1 MNQTSHA
8 RADSAPSSREASEEP
23 ELVTRRSRASTGLN
37 LIRSKTEKEKE
48 KSEEPPNE
56 EKKKRRFSF
65 SSQFRRAS
73 RSRSRPNS
81 VALPKDTPSVFSSTP
96 KTSPPRELHHY
107 LMGERRPHSFHAPD
121 SWVGTPP
128 TALNEYFSTTPPRR
142 SSSQPRLGILPSPAK
157 SAFSNPDRDTADHVP
172 PVPPIPSEV
181 ATKHYR
187 RRSSQDSAS
196 HRMLQSVIRHS
207 TPPIVPNRH
216 SMPAAIT
223 INPNNEYRPVFAEDD
238 PPSSAQ
244 ERADDYKILLRAPEG
259 SFQPDLPTA
268 ESGDLRRDGFQFD
281 FSDEASKRVEHDDM
295 DDDDQPPQL
304 NHDPLPVSSQL
315 DLQQSFRY
323 SNKHMD
329 VSDEDSDKEPVR
341 GRGLAVLP
349 MLETK
354 QKPDSISPVLPPVG
368 PSPGAVSNI
377 NDKAMGIKD
386 DEDTHGAGIIKYENT
401 PFVLI
406 PQQPDA
412 VVATERPSADTIGAP
427 GSRENPQNLAKYPS
441 VELEYNTSTRG
452 SSPILPHHRINE
464 ISSAERQIGYRDRAS
479 DVESPTLGLLDDTFR
494 TGKVRRIPSSEA
506 EVIVARDATPA
517 SDTLVDDKDDQTA
530 SKIEKTDAERA
541 FSPVWFAK
549 SDLQLPDT
557 NTQGLGDADERAQA
571 CAATFAEE
579 PGENA
584 RSPPE
589 TIGEIAA
596 PAQQQIRGHGETS
609 LSDTL
614 AGANAATAD
623 SDTSTR
629 RVSTPPSR
637 GVNAVEGYPASD
649 LVDTSWDHR
658 HSTIEPRVDTDDSD
672 KMRDES
678 DRVTPVAQVPR
689 ITQNGPETPKAE
701 EPHDEISHP
710 TMSNGYFRGQGNFP
724 DFKHQ
729 AHQLQVSNNAT
740 TAPERSRSMLSQI
753 SAMVSDDGN
762 NPYSQ
767 TSTGRSTPSTIRR
780 MQPDSTMKP
789 SAAPPQIP
797 EEVLTSYGDHTAN
810 GRDDDFDLYA
820 DHNGVVK
827 DVQDKSGR
835 PLRLADLQVPGTAP
849 RPQPSRSSTSDI
861 GSAPASRDGEHPRYS
876 FERPMSFVSGPEDQ
890 DGKPQ
895 DQINQAAASN
905 AMQVLPAPEQHRHQ
919 PQQSRNMET
928 VYSMNPPAS
937 MAPPPDQI
945 TSRHQPVPAPGP
957 SPSKNIFHAVKSI
970 NPGSKT
976 IQPAID
982 SWRPSGESVSQQVLS
997 ENPNVSY
1004 QPPPTNQP
1012 SDHMLH
1018 EPQRRPMIPGQP
1030 VSQDAQ
1036 NYPQAQVGS
1045 REIQT
1050 HTQGSVPRNQF
1061 EHHQQMMQR
1070 QAQYPRHQDAE
1081 FRPPTTRSQPSAEQV
1096 PRQQEKPSKPRLSSM
1111 FKSLG
1116 GKTQANSQHPPST
1129 SNTTMLSDSKPLPPN
1144 PSYSAPVQSVMDRFT
1159 RPREASKE
1167 RPAEQPRSFVPPN
1180 RPSMGQQPQFIQ
1192 TPLVVPS
1199 TDLHRDA
1206 RVPMTSGASNG
1217 FPPLQ
1222 PPSMPQAQ
1230 AQSYQVTQS
1239 GTPEN
1244 GKKKRFSGFGALFN
1258 RGGVSGDGP
1267 AAKSKLSK
1275 EGKKAQKAQRSSSV
1289 PPVQPPPS
1297 QWLPQQQQT
1306 YKPQQSGLAY
1316 YPPGQLPP
1324 HTVRNEPPMGP
1335 KLGLSQPAPHMHSQG
1350 PPQQYQQVQNMPP
1363 ARKSMS
1369 NTRPEEGS
1377 AFLKTKQLAME
1388 HQARQSSLQ
1397 SHHPL
1402 ASNAGNAAQS
1412 SSRMSESTVPHM
1424 RHPSSGPPIGGYYKP
1439 QAERPSAEQGAY
1451 AASLAARQQAE
1462 QHKQQQIPPQGA
1474 YEVSQAE
1481 RQQERQQSAGRQSVH
1496 RDPRHTQQSERQ
1508 THPGPSPEQ
1517 LAHQAWLAQ
1526 REQLRQQGRL
1536 TNEHDRSSLNDDARV
1551 QQLHLQQQQD
1561 QHMEQRQPNNA
1572 QPLPYHNASEP
1583 RLQHSSQEA
1592 VPISPP
1598 PVSPMQEPRYD
1609 APPIPAAY
1617 NPVSGAF
1624 ISPLDREQQPI
1635 PNQFHRQDSEPRMQT
1650 VSPQISAQSPAPPN
1664 GRSHSDAST
1673 MSLVSPIS
1681 NSPAL
1686 LNSSPPPVGQRYQKP
1701 RMSSISEVHQ
1711 QDRPWHLNFPE
1722 GATEQEIV
1730 RARQGQYMQ
1739 ERFTAQQQQ
1748 QAERA
1753 ASSPSPRA
1761 SPEQMTPTT
1770 VPSHAQSQGGG
1781 FRELL
1786 PRHSSQPDPE
1796 SQVTQSSHD
1805 LQPMVHRDA
1814 TPVQPTPI
1822 RPGQSPPPAAY
1833 PLPMSPDPTLIGSPV
1848 NPTASGLPPPPPPK
1862 VAHSPVRPGF
1872 GSTQPFSFENQRQ
1885 QFHHPSSR
1893 DDGYGSSQR
1902 VVPQYDE
1909 QVPDEAPPSYDGL
1922 GVPNDG
1928 MNKSRP
1934 EALRPPNITTNLE
1947 YESRGRQPGSRPRQ
1961 PSIGIL
1967 QHPQPASMAASP
1979 QRTSPDMGA
1988 ESLRRQLLQQENLA
2002 HMERVQ
2008 REQEQ
2013 RERHERERLER
2024 EAARARARE
2033 LERSASGGG
2042 QVPSLRSV
2050 GGSTTGGP
2058 SGWER
2063 RGSYSRPVFELPAV
2077 EDDEPT
2083 MKATSYPG
2091 QEWVPPMWDGD

>member
-1 MNQTSHA
+1 
-8 RADSAPSSREASEEP
+8 
-23 ELVTRRSRASTGLN
+23 
-37 LIRSKTEKEKE
+37 
-48 KSEEPPNE
+48 
-56 EKKKRRFSF
+56 
-65 SSQFRRAS
+65 
-73 RSRSRPNS
+73 
-81 VALPKDTPSVFSSTP
+81 
-96 KTSPPRELHHY
+96 
-107 LMGERRPHSFHAPD
+107 
-121 SWVGTPP
+121 
-128 TALNEYFSTTPPRR
+128 
-142 SSSQPRLGILPSPAK
+142 
-157 SAFSNPDRDTADHVP
+157 
-172 PVPPIPSEV
+172 
-181 ATKHYR
+181 
-187 RRSSQDSAS
+187 
-196 HRMLQSVIRHS
+196 
-207 TPPIVPNRH
+207 
-216 SMPAAIT
+216 MPAAIT
-223 INPNNEYRPVFAEDD
+223 RNPNNEYYPVFAEDD

-244 ERADDYKILLRAPEG
+244 ERADDYKTLLRAPKG

-268 ESGDLRRDGFQFD
+268 ESGELQRDGFQFG
-281 FSDEASKRVEHDDM
+281 FSDEASKRAENDDM

-304 NHDPLPVSSQL
+304 NHDPIPVSSQL
-315 DLQQSFRY
+315 DLQQPSMY
-323 SNKHMD
+323 NNKHMD

-341 GRGLAVLP
+341 GRGLAALST
-349 MLETK
+349 LETK
-354 QKPDSISPVLPPVG
+354 KKADSISPVLLPIG
-368 PSPGAVSNI
+368 TSAATVSNTD
-377 NDKAMGIKD
+377 DKAVGVRYD
-386 DEDTHGAGIIKYENT
+386 DEPYRAGIVKYEDT

-406 PQQPDA
+406 PQQPDD
-412 VVATERPSADTIGAP
+412 VVTTERPSTDTVGDL
-427 GSRENPQNLAKYPS
+427 GSRGNPQG
-441 VELEYNTSTRG
+441 LEKHSPAEPGYSTSIHG
-452 SSPILPHHRINE
+452 SPPVRPHHRVNE
-464 ISSAERQIGYRDRAS
+464 IAGAERRSGYGDRTL

-494 TGKVRRIPSSEA
+494 AGKVRRIPSFEA
-506 EVIVARDATPA
+506 EVIGARDATPT
-517 SDTLVDDKDDQTA
+517 SDAPSDVTDDQIVSTP
-530 SKIEKTDAERA
+530 EKTDAERA

-549 SDLQLPDT
+549 SDLQLPNT
-557 NTQGLGDADERAQA
+557 NTRGLGDADERAQV
-571 CAATFAEE
+571 CATTFADERD
-579 PGENA
+579 ENA
-584 RSPPE
+584 RSRPE
-589 TIGEIAA
+589 AIGEIAASAPA

-609 LSDTL
+609 LSGTL

-629 RVSTPPSR
+629 RVSTQPSQ
-637 GVNAVEGYPASD
+637 GVNTAEGYPASD
-649 LVDTSWDHR
+649 LVDTSWGHR
-658 HSTIEPRVDTDDSD
+658 YSTIEPRVDTDDSD

-689 ITQNGPETPKAE
+689 ITQNGSETPKAE
-701 EPHDEISHP
+701 EPHNENSHP
-710 TMSNGYFRGQGNFP
+710 AMSNGYSRGQANFP

-729 AHQLQVSNNAT
+729 ALQLQVSNNAAV
-740 TAPERSRSMLSQI
+740 APERSRSMLSQI

-762 NPYSQ
+762 NAYSQ

-797 EEVLTSYGDHTAN
+797 EEVLTSYGDHAAN

-827 DVQDKSGR
+827 DMQDKSGR

-849 RPQPSRSSTSDI
+849 RPQPSRPSTADV

-876 FERPMSFVSGPEDQ
+876 FERPMSFISGPEDQ

-905 AMQVLPAPEQHRHQ
+905 TMQVPPVPEQHQYQ

-928 VYSMNPPAS
+928 VYSMNPPAN
-937 MAPPPDQI
+937 MAPPSDHI
-945 TSRHQPVPAPGP
+945 TSRHKPVPAPGP
-957 SPSKNIFHAVKSI
+957 SPSKNIFQAVKSI
-970 NPGSKT
+970 DPGSKMT
-976 IQPAID
+976 QPAIG
-982 SWRPSGESVSQQVLS
+982 SWRPSGESVSQQILS
-997 ENPNVSY
+997 ENPNVSH
-1004 QPPPTNQP
+1004 QPLQTSQP
-1012 SDHMLH
+1012 SDHVLH
-1018 EPQRRPMIPGQP
+1018 ASQGRRMISGQSIPQ
-1030 VSQDAQ
+1030 STTDH
-1036 NYPQAQVGS
+1036 PQAQVGS
-1045 REIQT
+1045 HEVQA
-1050 HTQGSVPRNQF
+1050 HTQASGPRNQF

-1070 QAQYPRHQDAE
+1070 QAQYPRHHDAE
-1081 FRPPTTRSQPSAEQV
+1081 TGPPTRSYASAEQA

-1111 FKSLG
+1111 FKNLG
-1116 GKTQANSQHPPST
+1116 GKTQAHSQHPPSIG
-1129 SNTTMLSDSKPLPPN
+1129 NTTMMSGSKPLPPN
-1144 PSYSAPVQSVMDRFT
+1144 PSSSAPIQSVVDRFT
-1159 RPREASKE
+1159 RPRESSRE
-1167 RPAEQPRSFVPPN
+1167 RPVEQPRSFVPPN

-1199 TDLHRDA
+1199 TDSHRDA
-1206 RVPMTSGASNG
+1206 RAPMPSGASNG
-1217 FPPLQ
+1217 FPPPQ
-1222 PPSMPQAQ
+1222 PPFMPHAQ
-1230 AQSYQVTQS
+1230 AQSYQVVQS
-1239 GTPEN
+1239 GPPEN
-1244 GKKKRFSGFGALFN
+1244 GKKKRFSALGALFN
-1258 RGGVSGDGP
+1258 RGGASGDGS
-1267 AAKSKLSK
+1267 ATKYKLSK
-1275 EGKKAQKAQRSSSV
+1275 EGKKAQKAQQSSV
-1289 PPVQPPPS
+1289 APPVQAPPS

-1324 HTVRNEPPMGP
+1324 HTMRNEPPMGP
-1335 KLGLSQPAPHMHSQG
+1335 KLGPSQPAPNMLPQG
-1350 PPQQYQQVQNMPP
+1350 LPQQYQQAQHMPP
-1363 ARKSMS
+1363 PQASIP

-1377 AFLKTKQLAME
+1377 AFLKTRQLAME
-1388 HQARQSSLQ
+1388 HQARQSSSQ
-1397 SHHPL
+1397 SHQPYV
-1402 ASNAGNAAQS
+1402 SNAGNAAQS
-1412 SSRMSESTVPHM
+1412 SSRTPENIAPHM
-1424 RHPSSGPPIGGYYKP
+1424 RHLSSGPPSGGYYKP
-1439 QAERPSAEQGAY
+1439 QAEQPSAEQGAY

-1462 QHKQQQIPPQGA
+1462 QHRQQQIPQQGTYA
-1474 YEVSQAE
+1474 VSQAE
-1481 RQQERQQSAGRQSVH
+1481 RQQERQQSERTQNVYM
-1496 RDPRHTQQSERQ
+1496 DPRYIQQPERQ
-1508 THPGPSPEQ
+1508 TQPGPSPEQ

-1526 REQLRQQGRL
+1526 REQLRQQEQHKNG
-1536 TNEHDRSSLNDDARV
+1536 HDRSSPSDDTRV
-1551 QQLHLQQQQD
+1551 QQLRQQQQQD
-1561 QHMEQRQPNNA
+1561 QNTEQQQLNNA
-1572 QPLPYHNASEP
+1572 QHLPYHNASEP
-1583 RLQHSSQEA
+1583 RLHHPPREA
-1592 VPISPP
+1592 ISITQPA
-1598 PVSPMQEPRYD
+1598 VSPEQEPRYD

-1624 ISPLDREQQPI
+1624 ISPLDQEQQPI
-1635 PNQFHRQDSEPRMQT
+1635 PSQYHRQDSEPRMQM
-1650 VSPQISAQSPAPPN
+1650 VSPQISAQSPALPN

-1686 LNSSPPPVGQRYQKP
+1686 PNSSPIPGGQRYQKP

-1753 ASSPSPRA
+1753 AGSPSPRT
-1761 SPEQMTPTT
+1761 SPQQTMPTP
-1770 VPSHAQSQGGG
+1770 VLEHAQPQGGG

-1786 PRHSSQPDPE
+1786 PRNSSQVHPE
-1796 SQVTQSSHD
+1796 SQIAQSSQD
-1805 LQPMVHRDA
+1805 LQPIVRRGA

-1833 PLPMSPDPTLIGSPV
+1833 PLPMSPDPTVINSPV
-1848 NPTASGLPPPPPPK
+1848 NPTTSSLPVPPPPPPK

-1872 GSTQPFSFENQRQ
+1872 GSTQPFSFEEQRP
-1885 QFHHPSSR
+1885 QFHNSSSR
-1893 DDGYGSSQR
+1893 DDGYGSPQR
-1902 VVPQYDE
+1902 IIPQYDE
-1909 QVPDEAPPSYDGL
+1909 QVPEEAPPSYDGL
-1922 GVPNDG
+1922 GVPNNG

-1934 EALRPPNITTNLE
+1934 EAPRPPNITTDLD

-1988 ESLRRQLLQQENLA
+1988 ESLRRQLLQQANLA

-2013 RERHERERLER
+2013 RETRERERLQR

-2063 RGSYSRPVFELPAV
+2063 RGSHSRQVFELPAV